1 MGGEAIDAYRAAC
14 AQLQIGPDRDAN
26 LAKCLAAVDRAAA
39 EGARLVALPELCNLP
54 GPFPSR
60 EAAWAAAEPLPG
72 TFHDALVERAARHG
86 LYLAFNILVRGA
98 APDTFITTFLA
109 DPAGRALACYAK
121 QVLFARQA
129 DWCRPGDLPLPV
141 VDTPLGR
148 IGLYVCMDGL
158 IPEST
163 RVLAVLG
170 AQVLIN
176 PLNTAGPDEPDLHV
190 PARAAEAR
198 AWMLAPN
205 KVGPLADAH
214 AARYAGGS
222 AIAAPDGTLVARASE
237 DAEEIV
243 YATIEP
249 ARADDKMLPGGDD
262 LLRDRRPATYS
273 LLTAPRDQV
282 PAYQQPAASER
293 PVGLAAVQ
301 CSARGPA
308 DRAVLDRALALAER
322 AVAAGARVLVLPE
335 AFLWAAGEVAA
346 DPAAAAERSRA
357 AVERFAALCAR
368 RGAYAALN
376 VVEAAN
382 GARHN
387 TLALLGPRGL
397 VGRYRQTHVRA
408 ADRVWATPGDDYPV
422 FDTEVGRLGLMLG
435 YDGLFPEVARILAL
449 QGAEA
454 ILYPCAWRVPYE
466 PRLLVVERAAENHVA
481 LVAAC
486 RPDAPVPEGS
496 RILPLTRYPC
506 EPHWKIRY
514 PQAVALAP
522 GVEDILLAAVDLGAA
537 AVKLIAHRTD
547 LVADRRPEYYDVLA
561 AVPAPVG

>member
-1 MGGEAIDAYRAAC
+1 MDLYRAAC
-14 AQLQIGPDRDAN
+14 AQLQIGQDRDAN

-72 TFHDALVERAARHG
+72 AFHDALVERAVRHG
-86 LYLAFNILVRGA
+86 IYLAFNIVVRGA
-98 APDTFITTFLA
+98 APDTFITTFLV
-109 DPAGRALACYAK
+109 DPAGRTLARYAK

-129 DWCRPGDLPLPV
+129 DWCTPGDLPLPV

-222 AIAAPDGTLVARASE
+222 AIAAPDGTLVGRASD

-249 ARADDKMLPGGDD
+249 ARADDKTLPDGDH
-262 LLRDRRPATYS
+262 LLHDRRPATYA

-282 PAYQQPAASER
+282 PAYQQPAAPER

-301 CSARGPA
+301 CNARTPGDSVA
-308 DRAVLDRALALAER
+308 LERALALAER

-335 AFLWAAGEVAA
+335 AFLWAPGEVAA
-346 DPAAAAERSRA
+346 DPPA
-357 AVERFAALCAR
+357 AVERSRVAAQRFADLCAR
-368 RGAYAALN
+368 HGVYVALN
-376 VVEAAN
+376 LVEDAA
-382 GARHN
+382 GVRHN
-387 TLALLGPRGL
+387 AVALLGPRGA

-408 ADRVWATPGDDYPV
+408 PDRAWAAPGDAYPV
-422 FDTEVGRLGLMLG
+422 FDTELGRLGLMLG

-454 ILYPCAWRVPYE
+454 ILYPCAWRLPSE

-486 RPDAPVPEGS
+486 RTDAPVREGS

-506 EPHWKIRY
+506 EPHWTIRF
-514 PQAVALAP
+514 PQALTIAP
-522 GVEDILLAAVDLGAA
+522 GIEDVLLATVDLGAA

-547 LVADRRPEYYDVLA
+547 LVADRRPEFYGLLA
-561 AVPAPVG
+561 AAPAPVG